1 MSPSPEHIQGALA
14 ALREAKAVS
23 IKNAAAV
30 GTLEG
35 VAIGRL
41 MIQMALLTFDPLI
54 AKYTVME
61 ANRD

>member
-1 MSPSPEHIQGALA
+1 MNRSPEYAQGAVA

-23 IKNAAAV
+23 IKNAAVA
-30 GTLEG
+30 GNLEG

-54 AKYTVME
+54 AKYIAME
-61 ANRD
+61 VKSD

>member
-1 MSPSPEHIQGALA
+1 MSQSPECIQGALA

-54 AKYTVME
+54 AKYIAME

>member
-1 MSPSPEHIQGALA
+1 MKRSPEYAQGALA

-41 MIQMALLTFDPLI
+41 MIQMAILTFDPLI

>member
-1 MSPSPEHIQGALA
+1 MNRSPEYTQGALA

-61 ANRD
+61 VNHD

>member
-1 MSPSPEHIQGALA
+1 MA

-41 MIQMALLTFDPLI
+41 MIQMAILTFDPLI

>member
-1 MSPSPEHIQGALA
+1 MKRSPEYTQGAVA
-14 ALREAKAVS
+14 ALREAKAAS

-41 MIQMALLTFDPLI
+41 MIQIALLTFDPLI
-54 AKYTVME
+54 AKYIAME
-61 ANRD
+61 VNRD

>member
-1 MSPSPEHIQGALA
+1 MNRSPEYTQGALA

-54 AKYTVME
+54 AKYTVMKV
-61 ANRD
+61 NHD

>member
-1 MSPSPEHIQGALA
+1 MNRSPEYTQGALA

-61 ANRD
+61 VKSD

>member
-1 MSPSPEHIQGALA
+1 MSPSPEYIQGALA

-23 IKNAAAV
+23 IKNAATA

-54 AKYTVME
+54 AKYIAME
-61 ANRD
+61 VNHD

>member
-1 MSPSPEHIQGALA
+1 MNRSPEYAQGAVA
-14 ALREAKAVS
+14 ALREAKEVS
-23 IKNAAAV
+23 IKNAASV
-30 GTLEG
+30 GALEG

-41 MIQMALLTFDPLI
+41 MIQMAILTFDPLI